1 MTQYKHIVS
10 AGCSFIHGSELGDE
24 VPFSRHTYPA
34 LIANEYKTTYETYV
48 SPALEIHENDC
59 RFRTGR

>member
-34 LIANEYKTTYETYV
+34 LIANEYKTTYESLTY
-48 SPALEIHENDC
+48 P
-59 RFRTGR
+59 